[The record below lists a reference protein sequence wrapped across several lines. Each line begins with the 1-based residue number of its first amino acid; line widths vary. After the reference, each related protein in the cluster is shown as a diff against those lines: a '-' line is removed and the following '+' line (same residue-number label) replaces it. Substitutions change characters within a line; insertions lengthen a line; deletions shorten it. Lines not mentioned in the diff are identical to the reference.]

1 MLLAVENVTHRYGD
15 LVALDAFTMHL
26 NRREIVGLLGPNG
39 SGKSTL
45 LRLLST
51 ITKPQTGKVEVCGFD
66 TAKHPQAVRARIGVV
81 FQTQTLDKLLTIEE
95 NLLACGAFHGLSG
108 RVLHE
113 RVRQTMGQLGIANRK
128 ADLGKQLSGGLQRR
142 AEIARALLHEPQMLI
157 LDEPTTGLDPVARDD
172 FWAAIEDLRE
182 KRNTAIVVS
191 THLFDEAERCDT
203 LILLDNGLRVG
214 EGSPESLKATI
225 GGEVVEI
232 KARNPRAALE
242 TLQGQFETPMKLI
255 DGIIWVEA
263 EQAHQMIPRLVEA
276 LPGEVLSISLHQPT
290 LGDVFRKLTARE
302 TVAVGA

>member
-15 LVALDAFTMHL
+15 LIALDSFTMHL

-51 ITKPQTGKVEVCGFD
+51 ITKPQSGRVEVCGFD
-66 TAKHPQAVRARIGVV
+66 TVKNAQAVRARIGVV

-108 RVLHE
+108 RTLIE
-113 RVRQTMGQLGIANRK
+113 RVRQVMHQLGIADRR
-128 ADLGKQLSGGLQRR
+128 ADLGKTLSGGLQRR

-172 FWAAIEDLRE
+172 FWKAIEELRE
-182 KRNTAIVVS
+182 KRSTAIVVS
-191 THLFDEAERCDT
+191 THLFDEAERCDS
-203 LILLDNGLRVG
+203 LILLDKGVRVA

-232 KARNPRAALE
+232 KARNPPQALQS
-242 TLQGQFETPMKLI
+242 LQGQFTSSMRLV
-255 DGIIWVEA
+255 DGVIWVEA
-263 EQAHQMIPRLVEA
+263 EHAHRMIPRLVEA
-276 LPGEVLSISLHQPT
+276 LPGEVLSIGYHQPD
-290 LGDVFRKLTARE
+290 LSDVFRKLTTRE
-302 TVAVGA
+302 AMAATA

>member
-1 MLLAVENVTHRYGD
+1 MLLAVENVTHRYGE

-51 ITKPQTGKVEVCGFD
+51 IAKPQSGRVEVCGFD
-66 TAKHPQAVRARIGVV
+66 AVKNAQAVRARIGVV

-108 RVLHE
+108 RSLME
-113 RVRQTMGQLGIANRK
+113 RVRQVMNQLGIADRRFE
-128 ADLGKQLSGGLQRR
+128 LGKTLSGGLQRR
-142 AEIARALLHEPQMLI
+142 AEIARALLHEPQLLI

-172 FWAAIEDLRE
+172 FWQAIEEL
-182 KRNTAIVVS
+182 KQKQSTAIVVS
-191 THLFDEAERCDT
+191 THLFDEAERCDS
-203 LILLDNGLRVG
+203 LILLDKGVRVA

-232 KARNPRAALE
+232 KTRNPQQSLE
-242 TLQGQFETPMKLI
+242 SLQGQFASSMRLV
-255 DGIIWVEA
+255 DGVIWVEA
-263 EQAHQMIPRLVEA
+263 EQAHRMIPRLVEA
-276 LPGEVLSISLHQPT
+276 LPGEVLSIGYHQPG
-290 LGDVFRKLTARE
+290 LGDVFRKLTTRE
-302 TVAVGA
+302 AKVVTA

>member
-15 LVALDAFTMHL
+15 LVALDSFTMHL

-51 ITKPQTGKVEVCGFD
+51 ITKPQAGKVEVCGFD

-128 ADLGKQLSGGLQRR
+128 SDLGKHLSGGLQRR

-172 FWAAIEDLRE
+172 FWSAIEELRE

-203 LILLDNGLRVG
+203 LILLDKGVRVG

-232 KARNPRAALE
+232 KTRNPREALE
-242 TLQGQFETPMKLI
+242 TLQGQFDTPMKLI
-255 DGIIWVEA
+255 DGVIWVEA